1 MRAVE
6 ETAFAGGITAD
17 ALMEQAGKGIARA
30 VSKFFPIPGRC
41 LVFAGKGHNAGDA
54 LVAARVLAQ
63 AGWEIETR
71 LIFPPSELSA
81 LTSQKL
87 QELERLPA
95 KQADGST
102 VILDGLLGLGS
113 HPPLRDPIRDA
124 CRTINSLGQKGAYVF
139 AVDFPSGLD
148 GDSGATDRDCVVA
161 DFTITIGAAKCGL
174 LANSALDHVGR
185 LEVVLLKA
193 LAPAAATEPEAE
205 LAIPEVLA
213 PLLPRRKF
221 SAYKNQFGRIGIL
234 AGSRGLSGAAIL
246 CSLGA
251 LRAGGGL
258 VELFVPTEIYE
269 LVAGAA
275 PPEAMVKPLRSDD
288 DLLEQT
294 VDAWAIGP
302 GLGRDLGARVLQLT
316 REAKPP
322 MVIDADALNILSGQM
337 ETLSAVKGPRLLTPH
352 PGEMKRLSPND
363 TGTRAEIATKFCQ
376 SYEVTLLLKGSR
388 TVVAEKGRPLSY
400 NSTGNPGMATG
411 GMGDVLTGVCGALL
425 GAKLAPRDAA
435 RVGAWVCG
443 RAAEL
448 AIFRGRASEE
458 SLLPSDLLDHLGLAF
473 RELHSASLGE

>member
-6 ETAFAGGITAD
+6 EAAFAEGITAD
-17 ALMEQAGKGIARA
+17 TLMEQAGKGIARA
-30 VSKFFPIPGRC
+30 VLKFFPVPGRC

-63 AGWEIETR
+63 AGWKIETR

-81 LTSQKL
+81 LTNKKL

-95 KQADGST
+95 KQADGAT

-113 HPPLRDPIRDA
+113 HPPLRDPIRSA
-124 CRTINSLGQKGAYVF
+124 CRSINSLGQKGAYVF

-148 GDSGATDRDCVVA
+148 GDSGATDPDCVVA
-161 DFTITIGAAKCGL
+161 HFTVTIGAAKSGL
-174 LANSALDHVGR
+174 LADSALDHVGR
-185 LEVVLLKA
+185 LEVVFLKA
-193 LAPAAATEPEAE
+193 LAPPAAAEPEAE

-213 PLLPRRKF
+213 PLLPRRNF

-234 AGSRGLSGAAIL
+234 AGSRGLTGAAIL

-251 LRAGGGL
+251 LRAGAGL
-258 VELFVPTEIYE
+258 VELFVPAEIYE
-269 LVAGAA
+269 LMAAAA
-275 PPEAMVKPLRSDD
+275 PAEAMVKPLRSDD
-288 DLLEQT
+288 DLLEHT

-302 GLGRDLGARVLQLT
+302 GLGRDRGAGVLQLT

-322 MVIDADALNILSGQM
+322 MVIDADALNILSEQM
-337 ETLSAVKGPRLLTPH
+337 ETLRAVKGPRLLTPH

-376 SYEVTLLLKGSR
+376 SYDVTLLLKGSR
-388 TVVAEKGRPLSY
+388 TIIAEKGRPLSY

-448 AIFRGRASEE
+448 AIFRGQASEE

-473 RELHSASLGE
+473 RELHSVSLGE